1 MSDFLM
7 SDFSLYGKPAVLL
20 NGSWLKAQG
29 SLLLPRQ
36 DGAG

>member
-20 NGSWLKAQG
+20 NGSWLKAHSSQ
-29 SLLLPRQ
+29 LVLRQ